1 MTAFRRPLRRTIMAS
16 AALLVATLVASC
28 SPPPIE
34 PAEPLTA
41 LDPLAGPPLPPNS
54 SLEKPGESAAILDSD
69 ENWPGSIRPDE
80 RTAKERVPNIIRR
93 GRIIVGVDQSQ
104 YLLSFRDPVS
114 GELQGFEVDLARE
127 ISRDIF
133 GDPNKVD
140 FRFVGSSD
148 RLRSLD
154 QGDVDIVIR
163 SVAITDSRAKLAE
176 FSTPYLRTQTRMLTM
191 ESSGINSIADLPG
204 HTICVTEG
212 STSLQTARS
221 IAPEASILKTRNWSD
236 CLMALQQHQAQVILG
251 DDVILSGIAAQ
262 DPYTR
267 ILNTSLDSQSYGVA
281 AAPIKAGTD
290 TSGLVQ
296 QVNSTIERIQADRT
310 WWTMFNDWFGPY
322 LLSFGPPPVRYAPDQ
337 PAATK
342 PEEGAENDE
351 G

>member
-1 MTAFRRPLRRTIMAS
+1 MHAFRRPPPLTTRVG
-16 AALLVATLVASC
+16 AALLATTLLASC
-28 SPPPIE
+28 TPTPVE
-34 PAEPLTA
+34 PAETLTA
-41 LDPLAGPPLPPNS
+41 LDPDAGPPLPPDS
-54 SLEKPGESAAILDSD
+54 SIEAPGEKEPIVEAI
-69 ENWPGSIRPDE
+69 ENWPGSLRPDDLTPE
-80 RTAKERVPNIIRR
+80 ERVPGIVNR

-104 YLLSFRDPVS
+104 NLLSFRDPVT
-114 GELQGFEVDLARE
+114 GELRGFEVELARE

-163 SVAITDSRAKLAE
+163 SVTITDERAKLVE

-191 ESSGINSIADLPG
+191 ESSGITSIADLPG
-204 HTICVTEG
+204 HTICVTDG
-212 STSLQTARS
+212 STSLQRART

-262 DPYTR
+262 DPYTE
-267 ILNTSLDSQSYGVA
+267 ILDTSLDSHSYGVA
-281 AAPIKAGTD
+281 AASTTAETD
-290 TSGLVQ
+290 SSGLIR
-296 QVNSTIERIQADRT
+296 QVNYTIERIRTDRM
-310 WWTMFNDWFGPY
+310 WWTMFDDWFGPY
-322 LLSFGPPPVRYAPDQ
+322 LWSYGPPQLQYM
-337 PAATK
+337 
-342 PEEGAENDE
+342 PEEEGTENDE